1 MQEACLFDSRLNPQ
15 RVIGEGA
22 SCVEQG
28 TIMSGRPMRRRPY
41 LLMYGILL
49 FFAGLAAYLAGV
61 TMALPRHLLGSSAR
75 LLALNEMLV
84 WYSGVPVMLGLC
96 LAMIDIFVLLGG
108 KRSCRPGVRRSPLA
122 DKRLTVAL
130 TAYNDEASIA
140 DVVRDF
146 LSHDL
151 VEEVIVISNNSTDLT
166 MQRAR
171 AAGAT
176 VLNEPRQGY
185 GRCVFRGLEEALT
198 RPGEL
203 IIICEG
209 DSTFRAYDIDK
220 FLAYAPHADI
230 VLGTRTVERLRA
242 RKTQLSTFM
251 YYGNLFVGKLL
262 EAKHLGRATI
272 TDVGTTYKLCRRET
286 LTKLLPHLNPAVDL
300 EFNAHF
306 VDVALSL
313 DYDVVECPITFHP
326 RIGVSKGG
334 NLNNWRALCV
344 GLRML
349 LGVAW
354 RWKVVA
360 A

>member
-1 MQEACLFDSRLNPQ
+1 MFDSRLSPQ
-15 RVIGEGA
+15 RVIGAGT
-22 SCVEQG
+22 SRVEPSRVTLG
-28 TIMSGRPMRRRPY
+28 SPGRRPR

-49 FFAGLAAYLAGV
+49 FCVGLAAYLAGV

-75 LLALNEMLV
+75 LLAFNEMLV

-96 LAMIDIFVLLGG
+96 LALVDIFVLLGS
-108 KRSCRPGVRRSPLA
+108 KRSRRPEVRRSPLA

-146 LSHDL
+146 LSHAL
-151 VEEVIVISNNSTDLT
+151 VEEVIVVSNNSSDLT

-198 RPGEL
+198 RQGEL
-203 IIICEG
+203 IVICEG

-230 VLGTRTVERLRA
+230 VLGTRHRGTPTRPQDAAQHLHVLWEPLRRQA
-242 RKTQLSTFM
+242 SR
-251 YYGNLFVGKLL
+251 G
-262 EAKHLGRATI
+262 
-272 TDVGTTYKLCRRET
+272 
-286 LTKLLPHLNPAVDL
+286 
-300 EFNAHF
+300 
-306 VDVALSL
+306 
-313 DYDVVECPITFHP
+313 
-326 RIGVSKGG
+326 
-334 NLNNWRALCV
+334 
-344 GLRML
+344 
-349 LGVAW
+349 
-354 RWKVVA
+354 
-360 A
+360 

>member
-1 MQEACLFDSRLNPQ
+1 MFVSRFSPQ
-15 RVIGEGA
+15 TLIRESTLRLAGGA
-22 SCVEQG
+22 ISP
-28 TIMSGRPMRRRPY
+28 TRPARRRTY
-41 LLMYGILL
+41 LLMYGVLL
-49 FFAGLAAYLAGV
+49 FFSGIAAYLAGV

-75 LLALNEMLV
+75 LLAFNEMLV

-96 LAMIDIFVLLGG
+96 LALIDIFVLLGH
-108 KRSCRPGVRRSPLA
+108 KRSRRPEVRHAPLA
-122 DKRLTVAL
+122 DVRLTVAL

-140 DVVRDF
+140 DVVSDF
-146 LSHDL
+146 RAHAL
-151 VEEVIVISNNSTDLT
+151 VKEVIVVSNNSTDRT
-166 MQRAR
+166 MQRAQ

-176 VLNEPRQGY
+176 VLNEPQQGY
-185 GRCVFRGLEEALT
+185 GRCVFRCLEEALM
-198 RPGEL
+198 REGEL
-203 IIICEG
+203 IILCEG

-220 FLAYAPHADI
+220 FVAYAPHADI

-272 TDVGTTYKLCRRET
+272 TDVGTTYKLCRRDA
-286 LTKLLPHLNPAVDL
+286 LAALLPHLNPAVNL

-306 VDVALSL
+306 VDVALSHGTEI
-313 DYDVVECPITFHP
+313 VECPITFHP

-334 NLNNWRALCV
+334 NLNNRRALSV

-349 LGVAW
+349 LGIAW
-354 RWKVVA
+354 GWKA
-360 A
+360 AS